1 MVTINTESALTPRS
15 LRDTRRMNMF
25 VSVAA
30 AVAGLL
36 FGLDIG
42 VIAGAL
48 PFITDHF
55 VLTSRLQEW
64 VVSSMMLGAA
74 IGALF
79 NGWLS
84 FRLGRKYSLMA
95 GAILFVLGSIGSAFA
110 TSVEMLIAARVVLG
124 IAVGI
129 ASYTAPLYLSEM
141 ASENVRGKM
150 ISMYQL
156 MVTLGIVLAFL
167 SDTAFSYSG
176 NWRAMLGVLALPAV
190 LLIIL
195 VVFLPNSPR
204 WLAEKGRHI
213 EAEEV
218 LRMLRDTSEKA
229 REELNEIRESLKLK
243 QGGWALF
250 KINRNVRR
258 AVFLG
263 MLLQAMQQFTGM
275 NIIMYYAPRIFKMAG
290 FTTTE
295 QQMIATLVVGLTFMF
310 ATFIAVF
317 TVDKAGRKPALKI
330 GFSVMALGTLVL
342 GYCLMQFDNGTASSG
357 LSWLSVGMTM
367 MCIAGYAMSAA
378 PVVWILCSEIQ
389 PLKCRDF
396 GITCSTTTNWVSNM
410 IIGAT
415 FLTLLDSIGA
425 AGTFLALH
433 CAEHCVCG
441 HHFLAHSGNQKCH
454 PGTYRTQTDGRREV
468 EKYRRLISRAGCAV
482 HPALFS
488 LIEIGHLAVEAFV
501 SFLIQP
507 CCGNTHQERGM
518 KTIGLLGGMSWESTI
533 PYYRLINEGIKQRL
547 GGLHS
552 AQVLL
557 HSVDFHEIEECQ
569 RRGEWDKTGDILAEA
584 ALGLQRAGA
593 EGIVLCTN
601 TMHKVADAIESRCT
615 LPFLH
620 IADATGRAIT
630 GAGMTRVALLGT
642 RYTMEQDFYRGRLT
656 EQFSIN
662 CLIPEADERA
672 KINQIIFEELCLGQ
686 FTEASRAYYAQV
698 IARLAE
704 QGAQGVI
711 FGCTEIGL
719 LVPEER
725 SVLPVFDTA
734 AIHAEDAVAFMLS

>member
-1 MVTINTESALTPRS
+1 MTSVNDSTLMPAA
-15 LRDTRRMNMF
+15 LRDTRRMNQF

-55 VLTSRLQEW
+55 TLSNRLQEW

-84 FRLGRKYSLMA
+84 FRLGRKYSLMV
-95 GAILFVLGSIGSAFA
+95 GAILFVAGSLGSAFA
-110 TSVEMLIAARVVLG
+110 TNVEVLLLSRVLLG
-124 IAVGI
+124 VAVGI

-156 MVTLGIVLAFL
+156 MVTLGIVLA
-167 SDTAFSYSG
+167 
-176 NWRAMLGVLALPAV
+176 LPAV
-190 LLIIL
+190 LLIVL
-195 VVFLPNSPR
+195 VIFLPNSPR
-204 WLAEKGRHI
+204 WLAQKGRHV

-243 QGGWALF
+243 QGGWSLF
-250 KINRNVRR
+250 KANRNVRR

-330 GFSVMALGTLVL
+330 GFSVMALGTLIL

-415 FLTLLDSIGA
+415 FLTLLDAIGA
-425 AGTFLALH
+425 AGTFWLYTVLNVA
-433 CAEHCVCG
+433 
-441 HHFLAHSGNQKCH
+441 F
-454 PGTYRTQTDGRREV
+454 
-468 EKYRRLISRAGCAV
+468 
-482 HPALFS
+482 
-488 LIEIGHLAVEAFV
+488 IGVTF
-501 SFLIQP
+501 
-507 CCGNTHQERGM
+507 
-518 KTIGLLGGMSWESTI
+518 W
-533 PYYRLINEGIKQRL
+533 
-547 GGLHS
+547 
-552 AQVLL
+552 
-557 HSVDFHEIEECQ
+557 
-569 RRGEWDKTGDILAEA
+569 
-584 ALGLQRAGA
+584 
-593 EGIVLCTN
+593 
-601 TMHKVADAIESRCT
+601 
-615 LPFLH
+615 
-620 IADATGRAIT
+620 
-630 GAGMTRVALLGT
+630 
-642 RYTMEQDFYRGRLT
+642 
-656 EQFSIN
+656 
-662 CLIPEADERA
+662 LIPETKGVTLEHIER
-672 KINQIIFEELCLGQ
+672 KLMKGEKLRNI
-686 FTEASRAYYAQV
+686 
-698 IARLAE
+698 
-704 QGAQGVI
+704 GV
-711 FGCTEIGL
+711 
-719 LVPEER
+719 
-725 SVLPVFDTA
+725 
-734 AIHAEDAVAFMLS
+734 

>member
-1 MVTINTESALTPRS
+1 MTSISNDSTLSPRTQ
-15 LRDTRRMNMF
+15 RDTRRMNWF
-25 VSVAA
+25 VSIAA

-42 VIAGAL
+42 VISGAL

-55 VLTSRLQEW
+55 TLSSQLQEW

-95 GAILFVLGSIGSAFA
+95 GAVLFVAGSIGSAFA
-110 TSVEMLIAARVVLG
+110 ASVEVLLVARVVLG
-124 IAVGI
+124 VAVGI

-190 LLIIL
+190 ILIIL

-229 REELNEIRESLKLK
+229 RDELNEIRESLKLK

-250 KINRNVRR
+250 KVNRNVRR

-330 GFSVMALGTLVL
+330 GFSVMALG
-342 GYCLMQFDNGTASSG
+342 YCLMQFDNGTASSG

-415 FLTLLDSIGA
+415 FLTLLDAIGA
-425 AGTFLALH
+425 AGTFWLYTALNV
-433 CAEHCVCG
+433 A
-441 HHFLAHSGNQKCH
+441 F
-454 PGTYRTQTDGRREV
+454 
-468 EKYRRLISRAGCAV
+468 
-482 HPALFS
+482 
-488 LIEIGHLAVEAFV
+488 IG
-501 SFLIQP
+501 
-507 CCGNTHQERGM
+507 
-518 KTIGLLGGMSWESTI
+518 
-533 PYYRLINEGIKQRL
+533 
-547 GGLHS
+547 
-552 AQVLL
+552 
-557 HSVDFHEIEECQ
+557 
-569 RRGEWDKTGDILAEA
+569 
-584 ALGLQRAGA
+584 
-593 EGIVLCTN
+593 
-601 TMHKVADAIESRCT
+601 
-615 LPFLH
+615 
-620 IADATGRAIT
+620 IT
-630 GAGMTRVALLGT
+630 
-642 RYTMEQDFYRGRLT
+642 FW
-656 EQFSIN
+656 
-662 CLIPEADERA
+662 LIPETKNVTLEHIERNLMA
-672 KINQIIFEELCLGQ
+672 GEKLRN
-686 FTEASRAYYAQV
+686 
-698 IARLAE
+698 
-704 QGAQGVI
+704 
-711 FGCTEIGL
+711 IGN
-719 LVPEER
+719 R
-725 SVLPVFDTA
+725 
-734 AIHAEDAVAFMLS
+734 

>member
-1 MVTINTESALTPRS
+1 MASMSSDSVVLPRA
-15 LRDTRRMNMF
+15 LRDTRRLNLF
-25 VSVAA
+25 VSISA

-48 PFITDHF
+48 PFISEHF
-55 VLTSRLQEW
+55 ALSSRLQEW

-74 IGALF
+74 LGALF

-95 GAILFVLGSIGSAFA
+95 GAILFVAGSLGSAFA
-110 TSVEMLIAARVVLG
+110 HNIEVLLLSRVLLG
-124 IAVGI
+124 VAVGI

-190 LLIIL
+190 VLIIL

-204 WLAEKGRHI
+204 WLAQKGRHI

-229 REELNEIRESLKLK
+229 RDELNEIRESLKLT
-243 QGGWALF
+243 QGGFQLF
-250 KINRNVRR
+250 KANRNVRR
-258 AVFLG
+258 AVYLG

-330 GFSVMALGTLVL
+330 GFSVMAIGTLIL
-342 GYCLMQFDNGTASSG
+342 GYCLMQFDNGSPSSS

-415 FLTLLDSIGA
+415 FLTLLDAIGA
-425 AGTFLALH
+425 AGTFWLYTALNLA
-433 CAEHCVCG
+433 
-441 HHFLAHSGNQKCH
+441 F
-454 PGTYRTQTDGRREV
+454 
-468 EKYRRLISRAGCAV
+468 I
-482 HPALFS
+482 ALTF
-488 LIEIGHLAVEAFV
+488 
-501 SFLIQP
+501 
-507 CCGNTHQERGM
+507 
-518 KTIGLLGGMSWESTI
+518 W
-533 PYYRLINEGIKQRL
+533 
-547 GGLHS
+547 
-552 AQVLL
+552 
-557 HSVDFHEIEECQ
+557 
-569 RRGEWDKTGDILAEA
+569 
-584 ALGLQRAGA
+584 
-593 EGIVLCTN
+593 
-601 TMHKVADAIESRCT
+601 
-615 LPFLH
+615 
-620 IADATGRAIT
+620 
-630 GAGMTRVALLGT
+630 
-642 RYTMEQDFYRGRLT
+642 
-656 EQFSIN
+656 
-662 CLIPEADERA
+662 LIPETKNVTLEHIER
-672 KINQIIFEELCLGQ
+672 
-686 FTEASRAYYAQV
+686 
-698 IARLAE
+698 RLMTGE
-704 QGAQGVI
+704 KLRN
-711 FGCTEIGL
+711 IG
-719 LVPEER
+719 
-725 SVLPVFDTA
+725 
-734 AIHAEDAVAFMLS
+734 M

>member
-1 MVTINTESALTPRS
+1 MVTINTESALTPRP

-42 VIAGAL
+42 VIARAL

-275 NIIMYYAPRIFKMAG
+275 NIIMYYAPRIFKMA
-290 FTTTE
+290 
-295 QQMIATLVVGLTFMF
+295 
-310 ATFIAVF
+310 VF
-317 TVDKAGRKPALKI
+317 TVDKAGRKPALKM

-425 AGTFLALH
+425 AGTFWLYTAL
-433 CAEHCVCG
+433 
-441 HHFLAHSGNQKCH
+441 N
-454 PGTYRTQTDGRREV
+454 
-468 EKYRRLISRAGCAV
+468 I
-482 HPALFS
+482 
-488 LIEIGHLAVEAFV
+488 AFV
-501 SFLIQP
+501 
-507 CCGNTHQERGM
+507 
-518 KTIGLLGGMSWESTI
+518 
-533 PYYRLINEGIKQRL
+533 GIT
-547 GGLHS
+547 
-552 AQVLL
+552 
-557 HSVDFHEIEECQ
+557 F
-569 RRGEWDKTGDILAEA
+569 W
-584 ALGLQRAGA
+584 
-593 EGIVLCTN
+593 
-601 TMHKVADAIESRCT
+601 
-615 LPFLH
+615 
-620 IADATGRAIT
+620 
-630 GAGMTRVALLGT
+630 
-642 RYTMEQDFYRGRLT
+642 
-656 EQFSIN
+656 
-662 CLIPEADERA
+662 LIPETKNVTLEHIERKLMA
-672 KINQIIFEELCLGQ
+672 GEKLRNI
-686 FTEASRAYYAQV
+686 
-698 IARLAE
+698 
-704 QGAQGVI
+704 GV
-711 FGCTEIGL
+711 
-719 LVPEER
+719 
-725 SVLPVFDTA
+725 
-734 AIHAEDAVAFMLS
+734 

>member
-275 NIIMYYAPRIFKMAG
+275 NIIMYYAPRIFKMA
-290 FTTTE
+290 
-295 QQMIATLVVGLTFMF
+295 
-310 ATFIAVF
+310 VF

-410 IIGAT
+410 IIGAA

-425 AGTFLALH
+425 AGTFWLYTAL
-433 CAEHCVCG
+433 
-441 HHFLAHSGNQKCH
+441 N
-454 PGTYRTQTDGRREV
+454 
-468 EKYRRLISRAGCAV
+468 I
-482 HPALFS
+482 
-488 LIEIGHLAVEAFV
+488 AFV
-501 SFLIQP
+501 
-507 CCGNTHQERGM
+507 
-518 KTIGLLGGMSWESTI
+518 
-533 PYYRLINEGIKQRL
+533 GIT
-547 GGLHS
+547 
-552 AQVLL
+552 
-557 HSVDFHEIEECQ
+557 F
-569 RRGEWDKTGDILAEA
+569 W
-584 ALGLQRAGA
+584 
-593 EGIVLCTN
+593 
-601 TMHKVADAIESRCT
+601 
-615 LPFLH
+615 
-620 IADATGRAIT
+620 
-630 GAGMTRVALLGT
+630 
-642 RYTMEQDFYRGRLT
+642 
-656 EQFSIN
+656 
-662 CLIPEADERA
+662 LIPETKNVTLEHIERKLMA
-672 KINQIIFEELCLGQ
+672 GEKLRNI
-686 FTEASRAYYAQV
+686 
-698 IARLAE
+698 
-704 QGAQGVI
+704 GV
-711 FGCTEIGL
+711 
-719 LVPEER
+719 
-725 SVLPVFDTA
+725 
-734 AIHAEDAVAFMLS
+734 